1 MNGGVRA
8 AGIAGMG
15 VSIPER
21 VLTNADL
28 EKMVETSDEWIV
40 SRTGIRERRIAAPGE
55 AASDLAAKAGR
66 EALEAAGVEPGEV
79 DLVIVATTTPD
90 MLFPATACLIQDRLG
105 AGRAAAFD
113 LEAACSGFIYG
124 LAAGSQFIAGGMYRN
139 VLVIGAEVL
148 SRIVNWED
156 RSTCVLMGDGAGAA
170 LLRPVPEGYG
180 VLGLHLGSDGSGGDL
195 LKVPAGG
202 SRRPASAESVAAG
215 EHFLYMNG
223 REVFKFA
230 VVTMGEAAEQVLA
243 GCGLTFDQVDWYVP
257 HQANLRIIEA
267 SARRFG
273 LPMEKVIMN
282 LDRFGNT
289 SAASIP
295 IALCEAVR
303 DGRIKRG
310 DVVLAVAFGAGLTW
324 GAAAM
329 RWY

>member
-1 MNGGVRA
+1 MRGTPQT

-15 VSIPER
+15 ASIPER

-90 MLFPATACLIQDRLG
+90 MLFPATACLVQDRLG
-105 AGRAAAFD
+105 AKRAAAFD

-180 VLGLHLGSDGSGGDL
+180 LLGLHLGSDGSGGEL

-230 VVTMGEAAEQVLA
+230 VVTMGEAAERALFA
-243 GCGLTFDQVDWYVP
+243 SGLTFDQVDWYVP

-295 IALCEAVR
+295 LALYEAVR

-324 GAAAM
+324 GAAAI

>member
-1 MNGGVRA
+1 MRGTPRA

-15 VSIPER
+15 ASIPER

-66 EALEAAGVEPGEV
+66 EALEAAGVDPGEV
-79 DLVIVATTTPD
+79 DLVIVATSTPD
-90 MLFPATACLIQDRLG
+90 MLFPATACLVQDALE
-105 AGRAAAFD
+105 AKRAAAFD
-113 LEAACSGFIYG
+113 LEAACSGFVYG

-148 SRIVNWED
+148 SRIVNWQD
-156 RSTCVLMGDGAGAA
+156 RTTCVLLGDGAGAA

-180 VLGLHLGSDGSGGDL
+180 VLGVHLGSDGAGRDL

-202 SRRPASAESVAAG
+202 SRLPASPETLAAG
-215 EHFLYMNG
+215 QHYMYMNG

-230 VVTMGEAAEQVLA
+230 VVTMGEAAEQALA
-243 GCGLTFDQVDWYVP
+243 RCGLTFDQVDWYVP
-257 HQANLRIIEA
+257 HQANFRIIDA

-273 LPMEKVIMN
+273 LPLEKVIVN
-282 LDRFGNT
+282 VDRFGNT

-295 IALCEAVR
+295 LALYEAVR

-324 GAAAM
+324 GAVTM